1 MRSPL
6 VALTILLLA
15 VPSLQAQRPVV
26 EPRTRLLRQV
36 AEAPSGLTATGAG
49 PAILQWQPASEPD
62 VSYMRPRTQ
71 ETITPATPIAA
82 PLAENTYADREI
94 SAGQFYYY
102 QVKAVYPDGREA
114 VSPRVQFSLAA
125 VAMAAPTPQAQAS
138 APAPA
143 PAATQLAQP
152 APGAR
157 SGAIMAVPSSPTTLT
172 AVTPT
177 GAAPP
182 GFTVAGT
189 PLVAQ
194 LAWKKAAGVASYTL
208 FRTDGPNGGET
219 QR

>member
-6 VALTILLLA
+6 EALTILLLA

-26 EPRTRLLRQV
+26 EPRTQLLRQV
-36 AEAPSGLTATGAG
+36 AEAPSGLTATGTG
-49 PAILQWQPASEPD
+49 PAILQWQPVSEPD
-62 VSYMRPRTQ
+62 VSYVPLRTQ
-71 ETITPATPIAA
+71 DTLTPATPIAA
-82 PLAENTYADREI
+82 PLAETTYADREI

-143 PAATQLAQP
+143 PAATQFAP

-157 SGAIMAVPSSPTTLT
+157 SGAIMVVPSSPTTLT

-194 LAWKKAAGVASYTL
+194 LAWKKAAG
-208 FRTDGPNGGET
+208 
-219 QR
+219 